1 LAFEQMVDDTA
12 ALLRPLK
19 IEEADFFG
27 WSDGGI
33 IALQIAIRHPELV
46 RKLVVTGSYYN
57 HDGMVPEVRKVLAH
71 LTPEDIPELREAYA
85 KTAPNPEHWP
95 TLVAKVKKL
104 GEFEGWQGWRLED
117 IRSINAPALVMVGD
131 ADIVR
136 LEHAVQMLRLLPHAQ
151 LAVLPGTDHG
161 TLLQRPDGVVSM
173 IEVFLNAPMPK
184 AK

>member
-1 LAFEQMVDDTA
+1 
-12 ALLRPLK
+12 
-19 IEEADFFG
+19 
-27 WSDGGI
+27 
-33 IALQIAIRHPELV
+33 
-46 RKLVVTGSYYN
+46 
-57 HDGMVPEVRKVLAH
+57 VLAN

-95 TLVAKVKKL
+95 TLVAKVKKP

-136 LEHAVQMLRLLPHAQ
+136 LEHAVQMFRLLPHAQ

-161 TLLQRPDGVVSM
+161 TLLQRPDWVVSM
-173 IEVFLNAPMPK
+173 MEAFLNAPMPK
-184 AK
+184 VK